1 VIRYLAITRILSCNA
16 LPSEILISRG
26 GQAAVQTI
34 GNDVEEKANP
44 LLALKVRDFRL
55 YWLALVAQVVGQH
68 MFAFT
73 LGWLVFEITGS
84 QAQLGFIH
92 LCGFVPQ
99 FTLMLLGGVLADRVD
114 ARKLIGAAQT
124 VAAIAMIM
132 VGVTAMLGLAQLWHL
147 ALGAFL
153 WGLSGAIDEPAR
165 AAFFPRLLPRPL
177 LRSAVPLISMA
188 FGSSRIIA
196 PSIGGFLIA
205 AAGAPAAFLV
215 SAAAVSTM
223 IAVLFLIRPA
233 HSVARP
239 HGSLLSNFTES
250 LRYIRANEAFAR
262 AIGAA
267 LLNATLAM
275 GFIHML
281 PVFAKVVLQVDA
293 RGLGI
298 LVSAAGVGALTGF
311 ASYAW
316 VQLRTSPRSLIV
328 GALTVYNVAL
338 IGLAFS
344 NWYWL
349 SFCAILVAGLCHAY
363 FLTCVQVML
372 QTLVEDHYRG
382 RVMSVFALVWSLMFF
397 SGFLLN
403 VAGSMVGPR
412 LALAGGASIVLAYV
426 WLSLVRATALKNLVL
441 APKPG

>member
-1 VIRYLAITRILSCNA
+1 M
-16 LPSEILISRG
+16 
-26 GQAAVQTI
+26 
-34 GNDVEEKANP
+34 EEKANP
-44 LLALKVRDFRL
+44 LLALSVRDFRL
-55 YWLALVAQVVGQH
+55 YWLALVAQVIGQH

-114 ARKLIGAAQT
+114 ARKLIGAAQIT
-124 VAAIAMIM
+124 ATLAMIM
-132 VGVTAMLGLAQLWHL
+132 VGVTAMLGVAQLWHL
-147 ALGAFL
+147 ALGSFL
-153 WGLSGAIDEPAR
+153 WGLSAAIDEPAR
-165 AAFFPRLLPRPL
+165 AAFFPRLLPRSL

-188 FGSSRIIA
+188 FGGSRVIA

-205 AAGAPAAFLV
+205 AAGAPATFLL

-223 IAVLFLIRPA
+223 IAVLFLLRPA
-233 HSVARP
+233 HSVARS

-250 LRYIRANEAFAR
+250 LRYIRANEAFAK

-267 LLNATLAM
+267 LLNATLCM

-281 PVFAKVVLQVDA
+281 PVFAKVVLQVDS

-298 LVSAAGVGALTGF
+298 LASAAGLGALTGF
-311 ASYAW
+311 ASYGW
-316 VQLRTSPRSLIV
+316 VQLRTSPRNLIV
-328 GALTVYNVAL
+328 GALTVYTVAL

-344 NWYWL
+344 DWYWL

-403 VAGSMVGPR
+403 VAGSLAGPR
-412 LALAGGASIVLAYV
+412 LALAGGAVIVLAYV

>member
-1 VIRYLAITRILSCNA
+1 
-16 LPSEILISRG
+16 
-26 GQAAVQTI
+26 
-34 GNDVEEKANP
+34 VEERANP
-44 LLALKVRDFRL
+44 LLALKAREFRL
-55 YWLALVAQVVGQH
+55 YWIALVTQVVGQQ

-73 LGWLVFEITGS
+73 LGWLTFEITGS
-84 QAQLGFIH
+84 QAKLGLVH

-99 FTLMLLGGVLADRVD
+99 FALTLLGGVLADRID
-114 ARKLIGAAQT
+114 ARKLIGTAQT
-124 VAAIAMIM
+124 NAAIAMIM
-132 VGVTAMLGLAQLWHL
+132 VGVTAMLGVAQLWHL

-153 WGLSGAIDEPAR
+153 WGLGAAIDEPAR
-165 AAFFPRLLPRPL
+165 ASFFPRLLPRPL

-188 FGSSRIIA
+188 FGSSRVIA

-205 AAGAPAAFLV
+205 AAGAPATFLV
-215 SAAAVSTM
+215 CAAAVSTM
-223 IAVLFLIRPA
+223 IAVMFLIRPVHGA
-233 HSVARP
+233 IARAQ
-239 HGSLLSNFTES
+239 GSLLSNFTES

-262 AIGAA
+262 AIGVA

-281 PVFAKVVLQVDA
+281 PVFAKDVLHVDS

-298 LVSAAGVGALTGF
+298 LASAAGIGSLVGF
-311 ASYAW
+311 ASYSW
-316 VQLRTSPRSLIV
+316 LLSNLSPRSVIV
-328 GALTVYNVAL
+328 GALTVYNAAL

-344 NWYWL
+344 DWYWF
-349 SFCAILVAGLCHAY
+349 SFCAIFVAGVCHGY

-382 RVMSVFALVWSLMFF
+382 RVMSTFALVWSLMYF

-403 VAGSMVGPR
+403 SAGALVGPR
-412 LALAGGASIVLAYV
+412 LALAGGATFVLAYV
-426 WLSLVRATALKNLVL
+426 WLSLARATALKKVVL